1 MPFALRFAG
10 AAFLHLALAL
20 GAGGLLL
27 AGHPLAAIPL
37 QALLAALQTAMVL
50 AFGTL
55 PFPVRPSAL
64 QKMDFA
70 AIDWLPHVAVTRLA
84 HVRGAPGAHS
94 GTSML
99 RNASFL
105 TLPHA
110 LLAWATLARHGWSQ
124 PASWLAAGL
133 GLYAILLSLA
143 LLGRSRA
150 RARGGLPPGSII
162 S

>member
-10 AAFLHLALAL
+10 AALAHLALAL

-27 AGHPLAAIPL
+27 AGHPLAAISL

-50 AFGTL
+50 VFGTL
-55 PFPVRPSAL
+55 PFPVRSSAL

-84 HVRGAPGAHS
+84 HVREGQGARGGA
-94 GTSML
+94 SML
-99 RNASFL
+99 RNVIFL
-105 TLPHA
+105 AVPHA
-110 LLAWATLARHGWSQ
+110 LLAWATIAGYGWDQ
-124 PASWLAAGL
+124 PASWLAAIL
-133 GLYAILLSLA
+133 SLYAILLSLA